1 MKGLILLC
9 ATLVVLTF
17 PFLSKGKSMRVF
29 LNNLVVDTMDYLELD
44 LLTNIQGA
52 KHG

>member
-1 MKGLILLC
+1 
-9 ATLVVLTF
+9 
-17 PFLSKGKSMRVF
+17 MRVF

-44 LLTNIQGA
+44 LITNTQGS